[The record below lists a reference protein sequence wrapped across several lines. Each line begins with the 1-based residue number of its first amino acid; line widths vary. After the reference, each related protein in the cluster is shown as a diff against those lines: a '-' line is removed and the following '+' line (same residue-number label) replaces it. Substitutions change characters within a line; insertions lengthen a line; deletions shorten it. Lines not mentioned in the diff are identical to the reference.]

1 MVTSANKAKAAPKKA
16 AKEDTGSTSVQI
28 THLSEHIKELTTHL
42 KANPKDFAARR
53 GLLQM
58 VGQRKRLLNY
68 LARKDSKAYLS
79 LKEKLGIRR

>member
-1 MVTSANKAKAAPKKA
+1 MVTSEDKVKAAPKKA
-16 AKEDTGSTSVQI
+16 AKEDTGGTSVQI
-28 THLSEHIKELTTHL
+28 TRLTTHIKELTGHL
-42 KANPKDFAARR
+42 KKNPKDFAAQR

-68 LARKDSKAYLS
+68 LARKDSKGYLS

>member
-1 MVTSANKAKAAPKKA
+1 MASI
-16 AKEDTGSTSVQI
+16 E
-28 THLSEHIKELTTHL
+28 LKELTKHL
-42 KANPKDFAARR
+42 KVNPKDFAAQR

-68 LARKDSKAYLS
+68 LARKDSKQYLS